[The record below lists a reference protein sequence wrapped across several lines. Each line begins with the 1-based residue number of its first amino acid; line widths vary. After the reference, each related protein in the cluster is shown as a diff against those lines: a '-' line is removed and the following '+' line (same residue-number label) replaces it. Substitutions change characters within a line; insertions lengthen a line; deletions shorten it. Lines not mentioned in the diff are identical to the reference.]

1 MKIRIVCQDD
11 SWILEKFARK
21 MRENLEKM
29 HISVYVDKVP
39 DKEADINHYI
49 IYSDYDSNNFNDID
63 TLMVTHID
71 RDKKLKI
78 LKNNLEKAYMGICM
92 SEETVINMANMGID
106 REKLCFI
113 NPAHDEVMIPRK
125 KIIGITCRVQS
136 DGRKRE
142 AFISKLAK
150 IISPKL
156 FSFKIMGDGWD
167 SQVKDLIDNGFEV
180 EYTNEFVYDKYLELI
195 PSLDYYLYTGQ
206 DEGQMGFVDAVAAGV
221 ETIVTSQGYHLD
233 VDCGI
238 SYPFST
244 FEELV
249 EIFKTIENKR
259 QAMIDSVSSWTWY
272 EYTKKHV
279 ELWEYC
285 IAKKRGEKYTYKAPT
300 YKDGINSVQEFSEN
314 KNVKLSR
321 KEKRKVAFSL
331 FKGTL
336 RHKYFVNIK
345 KK

>member
-21 MRENLEKM
+21 MKENLVKM
-29 HISVYVDKVP
+29 NIEVDVDKIP
-39 DKEADINHYI
+39 DKNADINHYI
-49 IYSDYDSNNFNDID
+49 IYSDYDVNNYNDID

-71 RDKKLKI
+71 REKKLKI
-78 LKNNLEKAYMGICM
+78 LSKNLEKAYMGICM
-92 SEETVINMANMGID
+92 SEETVINMSNMGID
-106 REKLCFI
+106 RKKLCFV
-113 NPAHDEVMIPRK
+113 NPAHDEVMVPRK

-167 SQVKDLIDNGFEV
+167 KQVADLKDNGFTV

-206 DEGQMGFVDAVAAGV
+206 DEGQMGFVDALAAGV

-233 VDCGI
+233 ADCGI
-238 SYPFST
+238 TYPFNS

-249 EIFKTIENKR
+249 QIFKDIESKR
-259 QAMIDSVSSWTWY
+259 QAMIDSVASWTWH

-279 ELWEYC
+279 ELW
-285 IAKKRGEKYTYKAPT
+285 
-300 YKDGINSVQEFSEN
+300 
-314 KNVKLSR
+314 
-321 KEKRKVAFSL
+321 
-331 FKGTL
+331 
-336 RHKYFVNIK
+336 KYFISQK
-345 KK
+345 KGIFQIVINFKPKNQ